1 MQWHNEQKKN
11 NKSQAHYSMESNT
24 IFRSKQNQL
33 WMEGVEYYK
42 GCPYNK
48 APPCEYGIYSIK
60 QREMFKSPNGNG
72 VQNVPK
78 GKQAHHDLCPA
89 TPSISRHFQCVHS
102 TENTNIQIAKLKDRV
117 QNISQ
122 KVDTMK
128 LNDSHAAAT
137 KTLPVSVSI
146 TNREFLHRDENKNTA
161 ATLPCSLTV
170 GVATRRKVIAPTPA
184 DIDNNND
191 NFDKSA
197 ANPTT
202 QGDTLNQIKAMRR
215 RHTRMA
221 TNMSPVSTGL

>member
-1 MQWHNEQKKN
+1 
-11 NKSQAHYSMESNT
+11 MEFNT
-24 IFRSKQNQL
+24 LLFVIAVSLCFCSKQNQL
-33 WMEGVEYYK
+33 WMEGAEFYK
-42 GCPYNK
+42 GCPYNR
-48 APPCEYGIYSIK
+48 APPYQYGIYSIK
-60 QREMFKSPNGNG
+60 QREMFKSSNGNG

-78 GKQAHHDLCPA
+78 GKH
-89 TPSISRHFQCVHS
+89 TISKTTNEMNHEFNVHLNF

-146 TNREFLHRDENKNTA
+146 TNREFLHRDENKNTTS
-161 ATLPCSLTV
+161 TLPCSLTV
-170 GVATRRKVIAPTPA
+170 GVSTRRKVIAPTPA

-191 NFDKSA
+191 NFDKNVT
-197 ANPTT
+197 NPTT

-221 TNMSPVSTGL
+221 ANMSPVSTGL